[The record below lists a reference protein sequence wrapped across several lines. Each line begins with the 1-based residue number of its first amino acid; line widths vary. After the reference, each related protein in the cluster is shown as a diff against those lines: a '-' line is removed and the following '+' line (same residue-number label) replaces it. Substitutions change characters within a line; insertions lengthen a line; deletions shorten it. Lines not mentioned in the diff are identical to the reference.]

1 MIDEEYD
8 KYYINC
14 DLCGLLYIPGFM
26 DLEDAV
32 KYAKDDGWDYVKGLY
47 HDWEI
52 GKGYGVEMLKKADT
66 I

>member
-1 MIDEEYD
+1 MIDKEYG

-32 KYAKDDGWDYVKGLY
+32 KYAKDEGWKFKRVGDE
-47 HDWEI
+47 WEHYC
-52 GKGYGVEMLKKADT
+52 GGCHG
-66 I
+66 

>member
-1 MIDEEYD
+1 MIDKEYD

-32 KYAKDDGWDYVKGLY
+32 K
-47 HDWEI
+47 DWSGSRE
-52 GKGYGVEMLKKADT
+52 
-66 I
+66 